1 MATASEPTEAVEKVG
16 EEVTEAMDQIGE
28 ETAEAMEQVRE
39 DTAEAIEQVGE
50 ETTETKELGGEK
62 PNEAMEQQIGEEQE
76 DSLRSA
82 LPLGMV
88 KRIIRADRDI
98 KKVTSEAAAMLI
110 TAATELFVSSLT
122 AGAHAAAAQR
132 GRRRGARRLVRTD
145 PPLISFSTAYPP
157 TRRLLT
163 PAPLL
168 VPDSLPA
175 AAAALVGTQ
184 SRCHVGPAASTAS
197 SRRSPSCLPLCM
209 FSSECDVQHDKAM
222 KSCN

>member
-28 ETAEAMEQVRE
+28 ETAEAMEQVGE

-110 TAATELFVSSLT
+110 TAANELFVSILT
-122 AGAHAAAAQR
+122 AGRRSR
-132 GRRRGARRLVRTD
+132 GRGYMLYIYIYYICVCVIYIYIYVIYCT
-145 PPLISFSTAYPP
+145 LLGFYLSFNYCRWLA
-157 TRRLLT
+157 
-163 PAPLL
+163 
-168 VPDSLPA
+168 
-175 AAAALVGTQ
+175 
-184 SRCHVGPAASTAS
+184 
-197 SRRSPSCLPLCM
+197 
-209 FSSECDVQHDKAM
+209 
-222 KSCN
+222 